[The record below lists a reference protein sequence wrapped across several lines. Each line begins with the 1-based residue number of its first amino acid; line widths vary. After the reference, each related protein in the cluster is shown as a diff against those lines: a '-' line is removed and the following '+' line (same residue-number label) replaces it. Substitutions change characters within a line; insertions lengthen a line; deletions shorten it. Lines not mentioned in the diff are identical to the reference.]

1 MLKFN
6 DENTGVEALEEDD
19 LVAIGDEAVGGN
31 GFARIGNSNGALA
44 QELDALSLRISART
58 REFSNSGKFSNSH
71 NTFLERREK
80 RRAEFEAT
88 LEAAVRRGDVMESI
102 RLELLRDFDALFG
115 NFGDLIDRMDA
126 AAMKGRL

>member
-6 DENTGVEALEEDD
+6 DENRGVEALEEDD

-58 REFSNSGKFSNSH
+58 REFRNSGEFSNSH

-88 LEAAVRRGDVMESI
+88 LEAAVRRGDVME
-102 RLELLRDFDALFG
+102 
-115 NFGDLIDRMDA
+115 
-126 AAMKGRL
+126 